1 MGMGGSSGN
10 VPPQGLTPLQQANFG
25 IGKNIVRGGKGE
37 IGAMQDVRQYGTTMS
52 NMAQGGLLMAG
63 LKQYDQAMGAPNLAP
78 GIQSRMGSRMGVAA
92 SPEEQAAMQQQM
104 ALSSASN
111 QVGMKNQVRAG
122 LVNAQR
128 EMRFGGLGI

>member
-10 VPPQGLTPLQQANFG
+10 VPPAGLTPLQQANFG
-25 IGKNIVRGGKGE
+25 IGKNIVRGGK
-37 IGAMQDVRQYGTTMS
+37 GAMQDVRQYGTTMS

-78 GIQSRMGSRMGVAA
+78 GIQSRMAGRMGVAA

>member
-37 IGAMQDVRQYGTTMS
+37 IGAMQDARQYGTTMS

-104 ALSSASN
+104 ALSNASN

>member
-1 MGMGGSSGN
+1 
-10 VPPQGLTPLQQANFG
+10 
-25 IGKNIVRGGKGE
+25 
-37 IGAMQDVRQYGTTMS
+37 
-52 NMAQGGLLMAG
+52 MAG
-63 LKQYDQAMGAPNLAP
+63 LKQYDQAMGAPNLAL

-92 SPEEQAAMQQQM
+92 SPEEQAAMQHQM
-104 ALSSASN
+104 ALANTAN